1 MKTTQLSPRTNN
13 RSADDHH
20 IWNNNGTWWCHYTV
34 HKADYTKQR
43 IRVSLGT
50 RDRDEAR
57 DRRDQLLD
65 GVATIAKA
73 IAQAI
78 PDAATRR
85 LPTDKPSLTRPKPT
99 IRNAKREILQY
110 S

>member
-1 MKTTQLSPRTNN
+1 MNTTQLSTRTNG

-57 DRRDQLLD
+57 KLRDLLLN
-65 GVATIAKA
+65 GVPQIARA
-73 IAQAI
+73 INQSI
-78 PDAATRR
+78 PDEPHCPAPSKKSRPIRTRGR
-85 LPTDKPSLTRPKPT
+85 VVKVMDMVLS
-99 IRNAKREILQY
+99 
-110 S
+110 